1 MSQEK
6 KFDEGAN
13 NLLDVHIKALDENSK
28 KVVEILEKLSQA
40 KLSPKDKRALKR
52 IKSEYNGV
60 DKKLDSFL
68 KVEDRPVMKKQKT
81 VYLEDIEEVK
91 KEEDDWF
98 AF

>member
-6 KFDEGAN
+6 KFNEGAN

-28 KVVEILEKLSQA
+28 KVVEILERLSKEKLSV
-40 KLSPKDKRALKR
+40 KDKRALKR

-60 DKKLDSFL
+60 DKKLNSFI
-68 KVEDRPVMKKQKT
+68 KTENKPVKRSNKK
-81 VYLEDIEEVK
+81 VYLEEVEK
-91 KEEDDWF
+91 VDKEEDDWF